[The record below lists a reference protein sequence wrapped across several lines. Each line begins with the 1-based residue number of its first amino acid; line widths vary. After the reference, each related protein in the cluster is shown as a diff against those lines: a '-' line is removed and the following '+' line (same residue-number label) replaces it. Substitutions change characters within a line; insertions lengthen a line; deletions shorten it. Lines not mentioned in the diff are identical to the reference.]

1 MFGFLQICSSSQGF
15 LHIKHNKYVRIF
27 VLLPP
32 NIGQKTSNQILED
45 IITQR
50 QEDLCLNPKFSESQF
65 IQMYNEANNTWFT
78 GAWEINT
85 IESFQPQEENNL
97 TSFSIYLNYKCF
109 QKFTIIFGRKHTSN
123 SIGIR
128 AFFRVLVQIYI
139 DYNLKTLSFSSKRW

>member
-65 IQMYNEANNTWFT
+65 IQMYNEANNT
-78 GAWEINT
+78 
-85 IESFQPQEENNL
+85 
-97 TSFSIYLNYKCF
+97 
-109 QKFTIIFGRKHTSN
+109 
-123 SIGIR
+123 
-128 AFFRVLVQIYI
+128 
-139 DYNLKTLSFSSKRW
+139 